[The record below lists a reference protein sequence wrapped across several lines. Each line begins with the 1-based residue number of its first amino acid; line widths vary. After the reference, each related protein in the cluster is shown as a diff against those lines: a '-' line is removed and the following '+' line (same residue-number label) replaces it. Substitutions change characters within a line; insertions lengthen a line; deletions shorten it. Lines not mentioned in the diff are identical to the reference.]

1 MSHNRKL
8 QGGFRLGW
16 SMAQRCP
23 QGARSFLSPCLAHH
37 DVGFILMLVTR
48 WRPWFQASRKTKDHL
63 FHGALLEV
71 RRFSQKAP
79 GCHCLPV
86 HWLELVTCPILS
98 QSLWRGG
105 TDDWVRLKTERPYF
119 HFSFSC
125 IGEGNGNPIQ
135 CSCLENPRDGEAW
148 WAAVYGVA
156 QSRTRLKRLSSSSS
170 SKDGEWGGG
179 GGKAECVSLSVCYS
193 LKAHDCR
200 IPVELSPWKSR
211 SLFLLC

>member
-1 MSHNRKL
+1 MMSHNRKL

-37 DVGFILMLVTR
+37 DVGFVLMLVTR
-48 WRPWFQASRKTKDHL
+48 WRPWFQASRKKRDHL
-63 FHGALLEV
+63 SHGALLEV

-86 HWLELVTCPILS
+86 HWPELVTCPFLS

-105 TDDWVRLKTERPYF
+105 TDDWIRLKME
-119 HFSFSC
+119 S
-125 IGEGNGNPIQ
+125 
-135 CSCLENPRDGEAW
+135 
-148 WAAVYGVA
+148 
-156 QSRTRLKRLSSSSS
+156 
-170 SKDGEWGGG
+170 GGR
-179 GGKAECVSLSVCYS
+179 KAEYVSLDVYYS

-200 IPVELSPWKSR
+200 ILVELFPLEIQV
-211 SLFLLC
+211 SLFVCVKRDRANSPNTADSEQLHFKLSEPTLFPATD